1 MIRKLRIK
9 LILASML
16 SLLLVLAV
24 ILGIAGVLN
33 YRKIISDAD
42 SILAILQENDGSFP
56 SWTHTEGTAVSAD
69 ARPKEDRRFS
79 PELPYE
85 SRYFSVF
92 LDKNGARDLR
102 QYRKDRRG
110 GYRNG
115 HRLCT
120 GRLPRRAFPGICG

>member
-42 SILAILQENDGSFP
+42 SILEILQENDGSFP
-56 SWTHTEGTAVSAD
+56 AWTHTEGTAVSTD

-85 SRYFSVF
+85 SRYFSGVF
-92 LDKNGARDLR
+92 R
-102 QYRKDRRG
+102 
-110 GYRNG
+110 
-115 HRLCT
+115 
-120 GRLPRRAFPGICG
+120 